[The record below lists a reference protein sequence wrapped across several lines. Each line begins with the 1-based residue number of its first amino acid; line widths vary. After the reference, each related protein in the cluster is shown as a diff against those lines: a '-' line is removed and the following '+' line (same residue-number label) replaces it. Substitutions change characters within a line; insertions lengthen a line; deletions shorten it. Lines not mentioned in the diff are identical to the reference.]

1 MAIFTAVRNKK
12 QTAGT
17 MMGVLK
23 YVTQA
28 CKTML
33 DDQWM
38 VTGHNCVARASYL
51 EMMTT
56 KQQFRKTDGRQFY
69 HFVQS
74 FPAEDGLTPQQV
86 NAIGVEFAQKQFPDF
101 EVVVATHLDTNHLHN
116 HLVVNSVSCK
126 DGKKL
131 HQNAADLQRHRQV
144 NDEICMAHGLQVL
157 EPPKKHTRKKQMRP
171 GEYQAGLRGDSWKLD
186 LIQAINDA
194 LEYADDRESFVENME
209 YEGYEVIWTDTQK
222 HITFVCPDGRRCRD
236 SSLHDETFL
245 KENLE
250 TLFAYRQAVGFRPN
264 TPEPEEGWMGELA
277 SELVAGH
284 VVKAMGATVVAFVES
299 ASTSIIPL
307 AFAKGYR
314 YGMFVKQA
322 ADSAEAAMPIQR
334 KTDGRNN
341 CKWRNEGHPVTAWYA
356 SVTMV
361 AGKGVLWSDTRKTAT
376 RSSTMYPRRRK
387 RL

>member
-116 HLVVNSVSCK
+116 H
-126 DGKKL
+126 
-131 HQNAADLQRHRQV
+131 RQV
-144 NDEICMAHGLQVL
+144 NDAICMAHGLQVL

-194 LEYADDRESFVENME
+194 LEYADDRESFIENME
-209 YEGYEVIWTDTQK
+209 YEGYEVIWTDTRK

-277 SELVAGH
+277 SELVRLGRSIEEADDLPPLP
-284 VVKAMGATVVAFVES
+284 APPAWTES
-299 ASTSIIPL
+299 KQRHREALKKL
-307 AFAKGYR
+307 ALGQKLSRG
-314 YGMFVKQA
+314 Q
-322 ADSAEAAMPIQR
+322 SWQQ
-334 KTDGRNN
+334 
-341 CKWRNEGHPVTAWYA
+341 
-356 SVTMV
+356 TM
-361 AGKGVLWSDTRKTAT
+361 W
-376 RSSTMYPRRRK
+376 
-387 RL
+387 

>member
-157 EPPKKHTRKKQMRP
+157 EPPKKSTLGK
-171 GEYQAGLRGDSWKLD
+171 S
-186 LIQAINDA
+186 
-194 LEYADDRESFVENME
+194 
-209 YEGYEVIWTDTQK
+209 
-222 HITFVCPDGRRCRD
+222 RC
-236 SSLHDETFL
+236 
-245 KENLE
+245 
-250 TLFAYRQAVGFRPN
+250 AP
-264 TPEPEEGWMGELA
+264 
-277 SELVAGH
+277 
-284 VVKAMGATVVAFVES
+284 
-299 ASTSIIPL
+299 ASTRRDCGAIAGSWISSKPSTTHWNMPMTGRASSKTWSTRAMKLSGRTHGNISPL
-307 AFAKGYR
+307 SVLTVGGAGT
-314 YGMFVKQA
+314 A
-322 ADSAEAAMPIQR
+322 A
-334 KTDGRNN
+334 
-341 CKWRNEGHPVTAWYA
+341 
-356 SVTMV
+356 
-361 AGKGVLWSDTRKTAT
+361 
-376 RSSTMYPRRRK
+376 STMK
-387 RL
+387 HF

>member
-209 YEGYEVIWTDTQK
+209 YEGYEVIWTDTRK

-250 TLFAYRQAVGFRPN
+250 TLFGYRQAVGFRPN

-277 SELVAGH
+277 SELVRLGRSIEEADDLPPLP
-284 VVKAMGATVVAFVES
+284 APPAWTES
-299 ASTSIIPL
+299 KQRHREALKKL
-307 AFAKGYR
+307 ALGQKLSRG
-314 YGMFVKQA
+314 QNW
-322 ADSAEAAMPIQR
+322 QQ
-334 KTDGRNN
+334 
-341 CKWRNEGHPVTAWYA
+341 
-356 SVTMV
+356 TM
-361 AGKGVLWSDTRKTAT
+361 W
-376 RSSTMYPRRRK
+376 
-387 RL
+387 